1 MPAYKIASFEITD
14 HILIKKIA
22 QTGKPVIISSGM
34 ASKGELEEA
43 INLLRE
49 NGTKNI
55 CMLNVP
61 VLIQLNL
68 KMLTY

>member
-1 MPAYKIASFEITD
+1 MPAYKIASFEIVD
-14 HILIKKIA
+14 HVLIKKIA

-49 NGTKNI
+49 TVVIKYV
-55 CMLNVP
+55 C
-61 VLIQLNL
+61 
-68 KMLTY
+68 